1 MRDYPAVPNVF
12 RINSSSSILL
22 DDKHKVTKNSERE
35 HLTMNG
41 DINYRHRNNGRIS
54 DGPNG
59 TACAFINIDGMAE
72 NGNFTLNSVRDDRLL
87 SPVTKT
93 VNDNVLQS
101 QRKNNYALWI
111 VTPVAARYV
120 SMYYPS
126 EFKSNIS
133 IVCIH
138 ER

>member
-22 DDKHKVTKNSERE
+22 DDKHKISKNSERE
-35 HLTMNG
+35 HLTVNG
-41 DINYRHRNNGRIS
+41 DINYRHRNNSRIA

-59 TACAFINIDGMAE
+59 TACAFINIDGISE

-87 SPVTKT
+87 SPVTSKAT
-93 VNDNVLQS
+93 NDNVQLQS

-120 SMYYPS
+120 YKCVVS
-126 EFKSNIS
+126 E
-133 IVCIH
+133 
-138 ER
+138 

>member
-22 DDKHKVTKNSERE
+22 DDKHKLSKNSERE

-41 DINYRHRNNGRIS
+41 DINYRHRNNSRIT

-59 TACAFINIDGMAE
+59 TAPCTFINIDGVNE
-72 NGNFTLNSVRDDRLL
+72 NGSFTLNSVRDDRLM
-87 SPVTKT
+87 SPVTTTTKG
-93 VNDNVLQS
+93 NVPQS

-120 SMYYPS
+120 L
-126 EFKSNIS
+126 E
-133 IVCIH
+133 
-138 ER
+138 

>member
-22 DDKHKVTKNSERE
+22 DDKHKISKNSERE

-41 DINYRHRNNGRIS
+41 DTNYRYRNNSRIS

-59 TACAFINIDGMAE
+59 TACAFINIDGMNE

-87 SPVTKT
+87 SPVTKST
-93 VNDNVLQS
+93 NDNVQQS

-120 SMYYPS
+120 
-126 EFKSNIS
+126 
-133 IVCIH
+133 
-138 ER
+138 